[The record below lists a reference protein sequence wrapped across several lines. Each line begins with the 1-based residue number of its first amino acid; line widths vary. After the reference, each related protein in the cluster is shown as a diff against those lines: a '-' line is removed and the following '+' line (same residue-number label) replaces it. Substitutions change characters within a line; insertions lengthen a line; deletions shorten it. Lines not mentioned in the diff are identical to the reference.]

1 MVSSDKK
8 WTKNW
13 QSRWKSAIKASS
25 REQPCTT
32 MAKENFDKRYENA
45 AEVGEVE
52 QYIAIGL
59 CNEARLKTSDE
70 WWVGE
75 RCCGAGLS
83 EA

>member
-1 MVSSDKK
+1 MDKK
-8 WTKNW
+8 LAKQMEKRNQGKFQT
-13 QSRWKSAIKASS
+13 AAL
-25 REQPCTT
+25 PCAT

-52 QYIAIGL
+52 QYIGL

>member
-1 MVSSDKK
+1 
-8 WTKNW
+8 
-13 QSRWKSAIKASS
+13 
-25 REQPCTT
+25 

-52 QYIAIGL
+52 QYIGL
-59 CNEARLKTSDE
+59 CNEVRLKTCDE

>member
-1 MVSSDKK
+1 MEKRNQGK
-8 WTKNW
+8 F
-13 QSRWKSAIKASS
+13 QRAAL
-25 REQPCTT
+25 QCTT

-52 QYIAIGL
+52 QYIGL

-83 EA
+83 EASA